1 MQRATVADTILE
13 YEVAGT
19 GAPVVFIHGAFIAD
33 AFRPLVAAPD
43 LAGRYRLI
51 TYHRRG
57 YTSGSRPQGPVS
69 TARQAADCLAL
80 LGQLGVAHAHVVGH
94 SFGGA
99 IALQLAQDSPAFV
112 HSLVL
117 LEPALMVGAS
127 GQAYRESLMR
137 GGERYREAGAA
148 VVADEFLQARW
159 PGYRESLEQV
169 LPGGF
174 AQAVA
179 NAQATFELDIGF
191 VDWRFGEPEARR
203 LTQPALVVLGGKSE
217 ALWPRFGETHRL
229 LLDWL
234 PRAEGFVLPYATHFL
249 HLETPHAAAVLA
261 EKLAGFFA
269 RHRLVPSEVAKP

>member
-1 MQRATVADTILE
+1 MQRATVADITLE
-13 YEVAGT
+13 YEVT
-19 GAPVVFIHGAFIAD
+19 GSGEPVVFIHGAFIAD

-57 YTSGSRPQGPVS
+57 YVGSSRTPGPVS
-69 TARQAADCLAL
+69 ITRQAADCRAL
-80 LGQLGVAHAHVVGH
+80 LDHLGVAHAHGVGH

-99 IALQLAQDSPAFV
+99 MALQLALDSPTVV
-112 HSLVL
+112 HSLAL

-127 GQAYRESLMR
+127 GQAYRESLVR

-159 PGYRESLEQV
+159 PGYREHLEQV
-169 LPGGF
+169 VPGGF

-179 NAQATFELDIGF
+179 DAPAAFELDIGF

-203 LTQPALVVLGGKSE
+203 VTQPALVVLGGESE

-234 PRAEGFVLPYATHFL
+234 PQAEGSELPGATHFL
-249 HLETPHAAAVLA
+249 HLETPHAAAVMAETLA
-261 EKLAGFFA
+261 AFFA
-269 RHRLVPSEVAKP
+269 RHRLASPAVANP